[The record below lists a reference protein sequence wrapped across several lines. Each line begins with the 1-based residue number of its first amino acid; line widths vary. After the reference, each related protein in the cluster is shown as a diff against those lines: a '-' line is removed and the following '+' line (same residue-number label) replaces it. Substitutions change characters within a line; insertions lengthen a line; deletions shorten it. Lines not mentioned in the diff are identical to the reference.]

1 VDTMDLRTRDDERR
15 APLAHAALHTGPAP
29 AALGDDARPPLAGRV
44 VAALALASVAIH
56 WLTNLVTPFGVHR
69 DELLY
74 MAMGRHLHL
83 WRMDFPP
90 AIALIA
96 RAQHVLLGDSL
107 FVIRFVPSLCGAAL
121 VVLGALIAREMGGGK
136 YAQAIAGLA
145 VLMNGMFLRAA
156 LLFQP
161 VVLDQLCWT
170 AALYALVRLCRDD
183 DRRWWL
189 ALGAALGVGV
199 LSKLIILV
207 LGAAILAALLLTPMR
222 RALATPWPWIAALLA
237 LFLGSPT
244 IVGQIRLGFPI
255 LGQMGALQ
263 NAQLEHVSA
272 AEWLTTIAT
281 LGPTMLVA
289 VAGAIALLGHGAMRR
304 FRAVGLAC
312 VIAFATIFALHGKP
326 YYAGPVYPTL
336 FAAGGVWLGR
346 VPGARV
352 GAWLRAATAV
362 LIVVYGI
369 FPVLPLALPILSVRD
384 TARVAAAIGVTTPL
398 RTNTG
403 DQLTLPQD
411 FADMLGWPEQAAAVA
426 AVYHALP
433 AEQQRDAVV
442 LAGNYGEAGAI
453 DLYGPRHGLP
463 PAISTQGTYYL
474 FGPGD
479 RPGRVLITIGL
490 DPENLAPLYD
500 SVRVAGHVD
509 TPDAVPEER
518 HLTILVC
525 TGPHQTLQ
533 ALWPSFAGRY

>member
-1 VDTMDLRTRDDERR
+1 MDTTDLRARDGERR
-15 APLAHAALHTGPAP
+15 ASPAP
-29 AALGDDARPPLAGRV
+29 AAPRTAPAPTALADDARPPFAAGI
-44 VAALALASVAIH
+44 VAALAVANVAIH

-74 MAMGRHLHL
+74 LAMGRHLHL

-90 AIALIA
+90 AIALLA
-96 RAQHVLLGDSL
+96 RAQHALLGDSL
-107 FVIRFVPSLCGAAL
+107 FAIRIVPSLCGAAL
-121 VVLGALIAREMGGGK
+121 VVLATCIAREMGGGK
-136 YAQAIAGLA
+136 YAQAIAALA
-145 VLMNGMFLRAA
+145 VLMNGVFLRAA

-161 VVLDQLCWT
+161 VVLDQLCWA
-170 AALYALVRLCRDD
+170 AALYALARLCRDD

-189 ALGAALGVGV
+189 ALGAALGAGL

-207 LGAAILAALLLTPMR
+207 LGAAMLAALLLTPMR
-222 RALATPWPWIAALLA
+222 RALATPWPWLAALLA
-237 LFLGSPT
+237 LLIGSPT
-244 IVGQIRLGFPI
+244 IVGQVRLGFPI
-255 LGQMGALQ
+255 VGQMGELR

-272 AEWLTTIAT
+272 GEWLTSIAT

-289 VAGAIALLGHGAMRR
+289 AIGAIALLGDRAMRR

-326 YYAGPVYPTL
+326 YYAAPVYPAL
-336 FAAGGVWLGR
+336 FAAGGVWFGR
-346 VPGARV
+346 VRGARV
-352 GAWLRAATAV
+352 GAWVRAAMAV
-362 LIVVYGI
+362 LIVAYGI
-369 FPVLPLALPILSVRD
+369 VPVLPLALPILSVRD
-384 TARVAAAIGVTTPL
+384 TARFAAAIGVTSPL

-403 DQLTLPQD
+403 DRLTLPQD

-433 AEQQRDAVV
+433 PEQQREAVV

-490 DPENLAPLYD
+490 EPEHLARLYD
-500 SVRVAGHVD
+500 SVRVAGYVD

-518 HLTILVC
+518 HVPILVC
-525 TGPHQTLQ
+525 TGPRQTLQ
-533 ALWPSFAGRY
+533 ALWPSLAGRY